1 MIKHTTKAFRYF
13 YIFTFIISLLFL
25 YRVIPIELSIFYD
38 SFFSLLFFLVILTA
52 AQQLPV
58 SLPFHIEVTVDFA
71 VLLSII
77 IIFGSKISTLFVFLS
92 TLITEY
98 SRRKVMPFYKAVFN
112 INLYVI
118 MVGISSLAYER
129 LGGIPGQ
136 IDLTQAH
143 DIFRVIIV
151 TCTYLIVNVILITIA
166 MSLLENKRSY
176 LLFFNNLKFSLP
188 NYIALAP
195 LGSLL
200 AAMYV
205 NIGIL
210 GVVLFFVP
218 LFTARRSLQ
227 LYMDMRK
234 VYLDTIQALAT
245 TIEAKDP
252 YTHGHSDRVA
262 KYSLII
268 AEEMNL
274 SGDFMDMLKYAAL
287 LHDIG
292 KIGIPEQ
299 ILNKPGKL
307 SENEFNIVKQHPELG
322 ASIVENLDF
331 LSKPAT
337 FIKSHHERLNG
348 SGYPQGLCGE
358 DIPLGAAI
366 LAVADAFDAM
376 TTDRPYRKAW
386 SVNEA
391 LAEIEKNSGIQFKAE
406 VVQALKDSL
415 EKGRIN
421 INVG

>member
-1 MIKHTTKAFRYF
+1 MIKHTPKSFRYF
-13 YIFTFIISLLFL
+13 FILTSIISFLFL
-25 YRVIPIELSIFYD
+25 YTVITVKLNTLYD
-38 SFFSLLFFLVILTA
+38 TFFSLLFFLVILIV
-52 AQQLPV
+52 AQHLPV
-58 SLPFHIEVTVDFA
+58 TLPFQAEVTVDFA
-71 VLLSII
+71 ILLSII
-77 IIFGSKISTLFVFLS
+77 IIFGSKISILLVCLS
-92 TLITEY
+92 TALSEFK
-98 SRRKVMPFYKAVFN
+98 RRKIMPFYKSIFN

-118 MVGISSLAYER
+118 MVGAASFVYER
-129 LGGIPGQ
+129 FGGMPGQ
-136 IDLTQAH
+136 LDLYH
-143 DIFRVIIV
+143 DILRIIILIFA
-151 TCTYLIVNVILITIA
+151 YLFVNVSLVTIA
-166 MSLLENKRSY
+166 LSLLENKRSY
-176 LLFFNNLKFSLP
+176 LIFFNNFKWALP
-188 NYIALAP
+188 NYLALAP
-195 LGSLL
+195 LGILL
-200 AAMYV
+200 AVIYL
-205 NIGIL
+205 NIGII
-210 GVVLFFVP
+210 GVLLFLIP
-218 LFTARRSLQ
+218 LLTARHSFQ
-227 LYMDMRK
+227 LYMNMRK

-274 SGDFMDMLKYAAL
+274 TGDFLNMLKYAAL

-307 SENEFNIVKQHPELG
+307 SEYEFNKVKQHPELG
-322 ASIVENLDF
+322 ASIVEKLDF

-391 LAEIEKNSGIQFKAE
+391 MAEIEKNSGIQFMSE
-406 VVQALKDSL
+406 VVQALKNSL

-421 INVG
+421 INAG

>member
-1 MIKHTTKAFRYF
+1 MP
-13 YIFTFIISLLFL
+13 L
-25 YRVIPIELSIFYD
+25 YKSI
-38 SFFSLLFFLVILTA
+38 
-52 AQQLPV
+52 
-58 SLPFHIEVTVDFA
+58 
-71 VLLSII
+71 
-77 IIFGSKISTLFVFLS
+77 
-92 TLITEY
+92 
-98 SRRKVMPFYKAVFN
+98 FN

-118 MVGISSLAYER
+118 IVGVASFIYNKI
-129 LGGIPGQ
+129 GGIPGQ
-136 IDLTQAH
+136 INLNQ
-143 DIFRVIIV
+143 DILRIIILIFA
-151 TCTYLIVNVILITIA
+151 YLFVNVSLVTIA
-166 MSLLENKRSY
+166 LSLLENKRSY
-176 LLFFNNLKFSLP
+176 LIFFNNFKWALP

-195 LGSLL
+195 LGILL
-200 AAMYV
+200 ALIYL
-205 NIGIL
+205 NIGVL
-210 GVVLFFVP
+210 GVLLFLIP
-218 LFTARRSLQ
+218 LLTARHSFQ
-227 LYMDMRK
+227 LYMNMRK

-274 SGDFMDMLKYAAL
+274 SGDFINMLKYAAL

-307 SENEFNIVKQHPELG
+307 SESEFNKVKQHPELG
-322 ASIVENLDF
+322 ASIVEKLDF

-386 SVNEA
+386 SVNETM
-391 LAEIEKNSGIQFKAE
+391 AEIEKNSGIQFKAE
-406 VVQALKDSL
+406 VVQALKDSI
-415 EKGRIN
+415 EKGRIK
-421 INVG
+421 INAG

>member
-1 MIKHTTKAFRYF
+1 MNKQATWPFNCFFAATLLLCLLFLFKAITDININELYGSFL
-13 YIFTFIISLLFL
+13 SLLF
-25 YRVIPIELSIFYD
+25 YTI
-38 SFFSLLFFLVILTA
+38 ILA
-52 AQQLPV
+52 AVQQLPV
-58 SLPFHIEVTVDFA
+58 TLPFQAEVTVDFA
-71 VLLSII
+71 IVFSAIL
-77 IIFGSKISTLFVFLS
+77 IFGSSISIILVFIA
-92 TLITEY
+92 TFITEF
-98 SRRKVMPFYKAVFN
+98 SRHKVMPLYKSIFN

-118 MVGISSLAYER
+118 IVGVASFIYNKI
-129 LGGIPGQ
+129 GGIPGQ
-136 IDLTQAH
+136 INLNQ
-143 DIFRVIIV
+143 DILRIIILIFA
-151 TCTYLIVNVILITIA
+151 YLFVNVSLVTIA
-166 MSLLENKRSY
+166 LSLLENKRSY
-176 LLFFNNLKFSLP
+176 LIFFNNFKWALP

-195 LGSLL
+195 LGILL
-200 AAMYV
+200 ALIYL
-205 NIGIL
+205 NIGVL
-210 GVVLFFVP
+210 GVLLFLIP
-218 LFTARRSLQ
+218 LLTARHSFQ
-227 LYMDMRK
+227 LYMNMRK

-274 SGDFMDMLKYAAL
+274 SGDFINMLKYAAL

-307 SENEFNIVKQHPELG
+307 SESEFNKVKQHPELG
-322 ASIVENLDF
+322 ASIVEKLDF

-386 SVNEA
+386 SVNETM
-391 LAEIEKNSGIQFKAE
+391 AEIEKNSGIQFNAK

-421 INVG
+421 TNVG